1 MMEEFMLP
9 CLNKSLTGIDCFGCG
24 GQRALLMVFK
34 AEFTQA
40 FFMFPAIYPILALLA
55 FLIVNLFV
63 KFRYDFQIKIA
74 LIIFSGAVMLISYLI
89 KMNTYFQLTQ

>member
-1 MMEEFMLP
+1 MEEFMLP
-9 CLNKSLTGIDCFGCG
+9 CLNKSLFGVDCFGCG
-24 GQRALLMVFK
+24 GQRALLLVLK

-40 FFMFPAIYPILALLA
+40 FFMFPAIYPILFLLV
-55 FLIVNLFV
+55 FLILNLFI

-89 KMNTYFQLTQ
+89 KMNHFIQLTQ

>member
-1 MMEEFMLP
+1 MEEFLLP
-9 CLNKSLTGIDCFGCG
+9 CLNKSLFGVDCFGCG
-24 GQRALLMVFK
+24 GQRALLLVFK

-40 FFMFPAIYPILALLA
+40 FFMFPAIYPILFLLT

-74 LIIFSGAVMLISYLI
+74 LIILSGAVMLISYLI
-89 KMNTYFQLTQ
+89 KMNNYIQLTQ

>member
-1 MMEEFMLP
+1 MEEFMLP
-9 CLNKSLTGIDCFGCG
+9 CLNKSLTGVDCFGCG
-24 GQRALLMVFK
+24 GQRALLLVFK

-40 FFMFPAIYPILALLA
+40 FFMFPAIYPILFLLV
-55 FLIVNLFV
+55 FLILNLFI

-89 KMNTYFQLTQ
+89 KMNHFIQLTQ